1 MCAGGTGSGR
11 MRRAMAEGQTVTA
24 AALKRFGPLL
34 ESQQDEWP
42 GDHVV
47 IVERTD
53 RSKQEFYG
61 FDGFVLDLTAD
72 EIRDFTRDIGQG
84 VLIAD
89 LGEAPVPEGAESL
102 RTEVSFYRDGLWGAG
117 WIVRLTKTRGEW
129 LVTQWEMAWIS

>member
-1 MCAGGTGSGR
+1 